1 VSKPARVLLIDDDDE
16 TIQFVELN
24 LRMDGFDVEVV
35 RNGETALARLPIAP
49 PDLLLLDVTLPG
61 IDGLEVTHRVRAD
74 PRTSHLPVIML
85 TGRGQS
91 ADKVLG
97 LTAGA
102 DDYLLKPCDTVELI
116 ARVRSTLRR
125 NAEMRSLSPLTGL
138 PGNHRIEAE
147 IVRRRSEQMP
157 LAVCYCDLD
166 GFKSFNDAYGWIRG
180 DEAINLLAAAARE
193 AAVTVADSGGPV
205 PFVGHVGG
213 DDLVVICEPAQA
225 HAVTG
230 KIIDLV
236 DAGVPRLYDP
246 EDAHRG
252 YLERADRQGTL
263 RQFPLISVSIGVA
276 VGSDGD
282 RDARQLVA
290 AATEMKTVAKR
301 QWGSVAAFDRRRRT
315 GADHAAPA
323 PSSHED
329 LASRQQSD
337 EQDDEREAAS

>member
-1 VSKPARVLLIDDDDE
+1 MSAPARVLLIDDDDE

-35 RNGETALARLPIAP
+35 RDGESALARLPIAP

-180 DEAINLLAAAARE
+180 DEVINLLAAAARE
-193 AAVTVADSGGPV
+193 AAVTVAGAGGPV

-225 HAVTG
+225 HEVTG

-246 EDAHRG
+246 QDASRG
-252 YLERADRQGTL
+252 YLEVADRQGTL

-276 VGSDGD
+276 VGSDDGD

-290 AATEMKTVAKR
+290 AATEMKSVAKR
-301 QWGSVAAFDRRRRT
+301 QWGSVAAFDRRRR
-315 GADHAAPA
+315 GSDNSGAAPTNRDDQA
-323 PSSHED
+323 
-329 LASRQQSD
+329 ARQQPD
-337 EQDDEREAAS
+337 EQDAEREAAS